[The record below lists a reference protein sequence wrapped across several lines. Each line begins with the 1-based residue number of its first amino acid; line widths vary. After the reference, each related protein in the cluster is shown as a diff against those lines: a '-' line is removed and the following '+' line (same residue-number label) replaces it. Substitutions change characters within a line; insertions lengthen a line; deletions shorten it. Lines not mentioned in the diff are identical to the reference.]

1 MGRRHF
7 RTAVIALLVCAP
19 SLALAAWPALGQ
31 WADGV
36 RRTAATGEV
45 LRHHGQDAVW
55 TGGIQISGTVQVPLR
70 PGLASPVGIRINNP
84 NPKVVSMQRVRVK
97 IASISAPQAD
107 AAHRYTKVDFEIHQ
121 MPRLAL
127 RIPAGRVTDLAGLG
141 LPLASWPTLAM
152 RDLPSNQDGCKGATV
167 TLRFRAARLNRP
179 SR

>member
-1 MGRRHF
+1 MGRTRL
-7 RTAVIALLVCAP
+7 RTVVIALLVCVP

-36 RRTAATGEV
+36 RRTAASEQV

-55 TGGIQISGTVQVPLR
+55 TGGIQITGTLQRPLS
-70 PGLASPVGIRINNP
+70 PGVGSPVAIRINNP

-97 IASISAPQAD
+97 IASISAPHAD
-107 AAHRYTKVDFEIHQ
+107 AAHRCTRVDFEIHQ

-127 RIPAGRVTDLAGLG
+127 HVPAGRVTDLAGLG
-141 LPLASWPTLAM
+141 LPVSSWPTLAM